1 MKTSSNYRKRRFVQV
16 NEINV
21 VPYIDVMLV
30 LMVIFMVTAP
40 LLTEG
45 VNVELPKASA
55 KPISSQQTIPFV
67 VHVNVEGQYFLNQN
81 NQDNVTLRDIQL
93 KAAAVLTAKPDTLF
107 LVRGDANVEFD
118 SVIQAMVA
126 LQSAGVDDVGLVTR
140 NPQNN

>member
-1 MKTSSNYRKRRFVQV
+1 MKTSTNYRKRRFGQV

-30 LMVIFMVTAP
+30 LLVIFMVTAP

-45 VNVELPKASA
+45 VNVELPQASA
-55 KPISSQQTIPFV
+55 KPISSQETIPFI
-67 VHVNVEGQYFLNQN
+67 VHVDVEGQYYLNQN
-81 NQDNVTLRDIQL
+81 NEDNVTLRDIQL
-93 KAAAVLTAKPDTLF
+93 KAAAVLTVNPDTLF
-107 LVRGDANVEFD
+107 LVRGDANVDFD

-140 NPQNN
+140 NPNNS